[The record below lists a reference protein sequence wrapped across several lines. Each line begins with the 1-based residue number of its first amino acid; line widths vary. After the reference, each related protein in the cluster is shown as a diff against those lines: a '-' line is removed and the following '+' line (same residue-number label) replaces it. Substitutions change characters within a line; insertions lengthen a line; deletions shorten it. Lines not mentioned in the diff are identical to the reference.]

1 MWHYSMVPSSSSS
14 RRPQRLI
21 GDPVVLH
28 AQSEA
33 VRRRHHGAGP
43 RLHSHHGNPSQTT
56 HLRPQWIL
64 YLQVHPDCVYTK
76 QIIYIIYGCCM
87 NNSASIPASFGLKR
101 KNPDLFKVDFSVFL
115 LMSRLC
121 LQEGSIYLHPSCTPT
136 WRAVGW
142 GQFWWG
148 EAKSWRW
155 SRRTS
160 ISVHT
165 IRWASS
171 PWGEP
176 AFVQSSSSKKKQ
188 TKSCMNFLF
197 CTF

>member
-1 MWHYSMVPSSSSS
+1 MVPSSSSS

-87 NNSASIPASFGLKR
+87 NNSARIPASFGLKR
-101 KNPDLFKVDFSVFL
+101 KKILTFL
-115 LMSRLC
+115 K
-121 LQEGSIYLHPSCTPT
+121 SISPSFCSFLGF
-136 WRAVGW
+136 A
-142 GQFWWG
+142 
-148 EAKSWRW
+148 
-155 SRRTS
+155 SRRDLY
-160 ISVHT
+160 ICIPAAHPPGG
-165 IRWASS
+165 
-171 PWGEP
+171 PWGEDSFGEGRQRAGGGPGGP
-176 AFVQSSSSKKKQ
+176 AFQYTLSGEHLHPEESQLLYKVHLQKKKQ
-188 TKSCMNFLF
+188 TKSCMNFFF